1 MALVP
6 VAQSMGQIA
15 AVGDHLQ
22 QLGNQR
28 KHRNPWLKML
38 YQGIR
43 SLINLMPNTYQVNV
57 AVNEIGLDERD
68 KELMSSRFP
77 TFV

>member
-22 QLGNQR
+22 QSGNQR

-38 YQGIR
+38 YQGLR
-43 SLINLMPNTYQVNV
+43 SLINLMPNTYLVNMI
-57 AVNEIGLDERD
+57 VNSMDLD
-68 KELMSSRFP
+68 
-77 TFV
+77 